1 MKKLS
6 IAEPV
11 TALRHVPI
19 VDNGEPL
26 VNFLEVCPDL
36 LLDKP
41 RFTYRRETFARV
53 SVARMLCEAN
63 ATLMK
68 QGYRLAIVEGWR
80 PQHIQKRMHM
90 GIWNR
95 LRERYPE
102 WSDTKLRRKANQF
115 TAPLNKRVPPPHSTG
130 GAVDLVLCNMDG
142 KVQDHTSPYEAYDP
156 ACYFFAAKGL
166 SETALRNRQLLW
178 DALTPTGMTNY
189 PSEYWHWTYGDQG
202 WAYRGGHP
210 HALYGAVEPPGYEPE
225 PADVSDEALVLL
237 QVEQGRTA
245 DPKKG

>member
-1 MKKLS
+1 MKKIS

-36 LLDKP
+36 IMDVP
-41 RFTYRRETFARV
+41 RFEYRRETLVRE
-53 SVARMLCEAN
+53 SVAGMLCKAN
-63 ATLMK
+63 AWLMK

-80 PQHIQKRMHM
+80 PLHIQKRMHL
-90 GIWNR
+90 GILKR
-95 LRERYPE
+95 FRERNPD
-102 WSDTKLRRKANQF
+102 WSDVKLRRTANQY
-115 TAPLNKRVPPPHSTG
+115 TAPLHGRVPPPHSTG
-130 GAVDLVLCNMDG
+130 GAVDLQLASIDG
-142 KVQDHTSPYEAYDP
+142 VIQDHVSPYELFDTK
-156 ACYFFAAKGL
+156 CYHFAAPGL
-166 SETALRNRQLLW
+166 SDTARKHRQLLW

-210 HALYGAVEPPGYEPE
+210 HALYSSVTPDGYEPE
-225 PADVSDEALVLL
+225 PRDVVDEPLILL
-237 QVEQGRTA
+237 QIDKDRKVG
-245 DPKKG
+245 